1 MNAASAL
8 TRFDITASLP
18 AFDPVPA
25 RGGDTVQIALD
36 ARSYP
41 IRIGSGLLGQ
51 ADTWGDLPKA
61 RQAVIVTNTT
71 VQPLYAAQLE
81 QALAPYYAQV
91 RTVAL
96 PDGEQYKTWESLNRI
111 FDALLG
117 GQCDRKTVLFAL
129 GGGVVGD
136 MTGFAAACYMRG
148 VPFVQVPTTLLA
160 QVDSSVGGKTAI
172 NHPLGKNMIGAFYQP
187 RRVVCDMDTFA
198 TLPDRE
204 LSAGLAEV
212 IKYGPI
218 ADMAFFEWLEQ
229 NIEAL
234 RARDADALRVAVR
247 RSCQIKAWVVGQDE
261 QESGMRAI
269 LNYGHT
275 FGHAIEA
282 GLGFGTWLHGE
293 AVGCG
298 MVLASELSA
307 RLGLV
312 DAAFVQRVRSLV
324 QRAGLPVLAPQL
336 EDDATAGAA
345 GDAGAGSG
353 IDANAEAW
361 LHHMR
366 VDKKAEA
373 GQIRFVVIAQP
384 GEAALATAPD
394 ALVAEVI
401 AAHSNPHACLMQR

>member
-25 RGGDTVQIALD
+25 ADGDTVQIDLD

-51 ADTWGDLPKA
+51 PETWDGLPKA

-81 QALAPYYAQV
+81 QALAPHYAQV

-96 PDGEQYKTWESLNRI
+96 PDGEQYKTWESLNQI

-187 RRVVCDMDTFA
+187 LAVVCDLDVLK
-198 TLPDRE
+198 TLPPRE

-218 ADMAFFEWLEQ
+218 ADMAFLDW
-229 NIEAL
+229 IEAHIDAL
-234 RARDADALRVAVR
+234 RACDPAALAHAVK
-247 RSCQIKAWVVGQDE
+247 RSCQIKADVVGQDE
-261 QESGMRAI
+261 RESGLRAI
-269 LNYGHT
+269 LNFGHT

-282 GLGFGTWLHGE
+282 GMGYGAWLHGE
-293 AVGCG
+293 AVGAG
-298 MVLASELSA
+298 MVMAAELS
-307 RLGLV
+307 RELGGV
-312 DAAFVQRVRSLV
+312 DAAFVERLTHLIR
-324 QRAGLPVLAPQL
+324 RAGLP
-336 EDDATAGAA
+336 TRGAV
-345 GDAGAGSG
+345 
-353 IDANAEAW
+353 IDADDNAGRY
-361 LHHMR
+361 LQLMR
-366 VDKKAEA
+366 VDKKAE
-373 GQIRFVVIAQP
+373 GGEIRFVVIDGP
-384 GEAALATAPD
+384 GRAVVRAAPD
-394 ALVAEVI
+394 ALVRQVI
-401 AAHSNPHACLMQR
+401 DRCCAA

>member
-1 MNAASAL
+1 MQSSV
-8 TRFDITASLP
+8 TRFSLTAPLP
-18 AFDPVPA
+18 PFDSTPIAGGTVVP
-25 RGGDTVQIALD
+25 IALG
-36 ARSYP
+36 ARSYD
-41 IRIGSGLLGQ
+41 IQIGSELL
-51 ADTWGDLPKA
+51 ALPATWAGLPKA
-61 RQAVIVTNTT
+61 RHAAIVTNTT

-81 QALAPYYAQV
+81 QALQPHFAQV
-91 RTVAL
+91 HVVAL
-96 PDGEQYKTWESLNRI
+96 PDGEQYKSWESLNLI

-117 GQCDRKTVLFAL
+117 AQCDRKTVLFAL

-187 RRVVCDMDTFA
+187 QRVVCDMAAFA
-198 TLPDRE
+198 TLPQRE

-229 NIEAL
+229 HMDAL
-234 RARDADALRVAVR
+234 CARDPEALRVAVR

-275 FGHAIEA
+275 FAHAIEA

-298 MVLASELSA
+298 MVMASELSA

-312 DAAFVQRVRSLV
+312 DAAFVQRVRALV
-324 QRAGLPVLAPQL
+324 QHAGLPVVAPAL
-336 EDDATAGAA
+336 HSDAA
-345 GDAGAGSG
+345 
-353 IDANAEAW
+353 ANAEAW

-384 GEAALATAPD
+384 GEAAMATAPD
-394 ALVAEVI
+394 AMVAEVI
-401 AAHSNPHACLMQR
+401 AACSR